1 MNAEGASLPIGSLCC
16 VAIAVLAAIPVV
28 TVQALGF
35 EEVHAQMYS
44 YMAEESSFV
53 PCLVAVTAA
62 AGCCGLLLLAVAAG
76 LPARRFPFDS
86 RHCFFHIFLVAAHCP

>member
-53 PCLVAVTAA
+53 PCLVAVAAA
-62 AGCCGLLLLAVAAG
+62 AGCCGLLLLAAC
-76 LPARRFPFDS
+76 LPARRFPFVS
-86 RHCFFHIFLVAAHCP
+86 RLCFFHFFLVAAHCP